1 MINKGTLGVVLA
13 SLGAGLC
20 TAIASYLQVKQAAD
34 DCYDEFA
41 NEIKLRDA
49 ERTASELSNQVE
61 ELEDDR

>member
-13 SLGAGLC
+13 SIGAGLC

-49 ERTASELSNQVE
+49 ERTASELSDKVV
-61 ELEDDR
+61 ELETDR